1 MEVASLL
8 SPTTKK
14 VSIINMENSDWKKRK
29 RQFLEDYF
37 AKDEDSVSNFFK
49 VENNQNQN
57 KKYAAGTPW
66 TTLIKDSS
74 LVNSR
79 VFVRDNYH
87 NHDIFN
93 TDDDLGNAILSCA
106 VKKATY
112 IISEE
117 TERDYHEIYEAI
129 KNYFSDNGM
138 SGNDLRSIVKSLRDL
153 DHEELFN

>member
-1 MEVASLL
+1 MQS
-8 SPTTKK
+8 
-14 VSIINMENSDWKKRK
+14 SDWNKKK

-37 AKDEDSVSNFFK
+37 TTDDISTSDFFK
-49 VENNQNQN
+49 VDSNESQN

-66 TTLIKDSS
+66 TTLIRDSS

-87 NHDIFN
+87 NHDIFS
-93 TDDDLGNAILSCA
+93 TDNDQANAILSCA

-112 IISEE
+112 MISEE

-138 SGNDLRSIVKSLRDL
+138 SGKEVKAIIKLLRDL

>member
-1 MEVASLL
+1 MES
-8 SPTTKK
+8 
-14 VSIINMENSDWKKRK
+14 SDWKKK
-29 RQFLEDYF
+29 KKEFLEQYF
-37 AKDEDSVSNFFK
+37 SLNDDENSDFFK
-49 VENNQNQN
+49 VPEVRNEN

-87 NHDIFN
+87 NHDIFS

-106 VKKATY
+106 VKKAAY
-112 IISEE
+112 ILNEN
-117 TERDYHEIYEAI
+117 TDKDLFEIYEAI
-129 KNYFSDNGM
+129 KDYFADSNL
-138 SGNDLRSIVKSLRDL
+138 SGKDLVTIIKSLRDL

>member
-1 MEVASLL
+1 MES
-8 SPTTKK
+8 
-14 VSIINMENSDWKKRK
+14 SDWKKK
-29 RQFLEDYF
+29 KKEFLEQYF
-37 AKDEDSVSNFFK
+37 SLNDDKNSDFFK
-49 VENNQNQN
+49 VPEVRNEN

-87 NHDIFN
+87 NHDIFS

-106 VKKATY
+106 VKKAAY
-112 IISEE
+112 ILNEN
-117 TERDYHEIYEAI
+117 TDKDLFEIYEAI
-129 KNYFSDNGM
+129 KDYFADSNL
-138 SGNDLRSIVKSLRDL
+138 SGKDLVTIIKSLRDL

>member
-1 MEVASLL
+1 MES
-8 SPTTKK
+8 
-14 VSIINMENSDWKKRK
+14 SDWKKRK

-37 AKDEDSVSNFFK
+37 ANEEDSVSNFFK

-87 NHDIFN
+87 NHDIFS
-93 TDDDLGNAILSCA
+93 TDDDLGNAILS
-106 VKKATY
+106 
-112 IISEE
+112 
-117 TERDYHEIYEAI
+117 
-129 KNYFSDNGM
+129 
-138 SGNDLRSIVKSLRDL
+138 
-153 DHEELFN
+153 

>member
-1 MEVASLL
+1 MESSDWKNKKKEFLEQYFSL
-8 SPTTKK
+8 
-14 VSIINMENSDWKKRK
+14 NDDENSD
-29 RQFLEDYF
+29 
-37 AKDEDSVSNFFK
+37 FFK
-49 VENNQNQN
+49 VPEVRNEN

-87 NHDIFN
+87 NHDIFS

-106 VKKATY
+106 VKKAAY
-112 IISEE
+112 ILNEN
-117 TERDYHEIYEAI
+117 TDKDLFEIYEAI
-129 KNYFSDNGM
+129 KDYFADSNL
-138 SGNDLRSIVKSLRDL
+138 SGKDLVTIIKSLRDL

>member
-1 MEVASLL
+1 ML
-8 SPTTKK
+8 SNQYKQLKK
-14 VSIINMENSDWKKRK
+14 DFLSKLFRDETDEND
-29 RQFLEDYF
+29 
-37 AKDEDSVSNFFK
+37 AFFK
-49 VENNQNQN
+49 VDDSENQN
-57 KKYAAGTPW
+57 KTYAAGTPW

-87 NHDIFN
+87 NHDIFS

>member
-1 MEVASLL
+1 M
-8 SPTTKK
+8 TKK
-14 VSIINMENSDWKKRK
+14 VSIISMQSSDWMKKK

-37 AKDEDSVSNFFK
+37 ATEETPESDFFK
-49 VENNQNQN
+49 VDGNENQN

-66 TTLIKDSS
+66 TTLIRDSS

-87 NHDIFN
+87 NHDIFS
-93 TDDDLGNAILSCA
+93 TDNDQGNAILSCA

-112 IISEE
+112 MISEE

-138 SGNDLRSIVKSLRDL
+138 SGKEIKAIIKLLRDL